1 MQDPPLWQR
10 LLALLPYSLTWSD
23 ALPFGRDL
31 FSSFPAL
38 NALMLPAM
46 PALLVQNLGS
56 MGGMN
61 LGGLLLFVLLFAA
74 VVRNP
79 QVPYTIRFNTL
90 QALMLDILLVVIGLV
105 FQLLQSLLVLGG
117 GLLFRTLANTVFL
130 GTLLILLFTVVQV
143 LRGKEADLPTLSE
156 AVRMQL

>member
-31 FSSFPAL
+31 FGSFPSL

-46 PALLVQNLGS
+46 PAMLVQNLGS

-79 QVPYTIRFNTL
+79 KVPYTIRFNTL

-105 FQLLQSLLVLGG
+105 FQLLQSLLGG

-143 LRGKEADLPTLSE
+143 LRGKEAELPTLSE

>member
-10 LLALLPYSLTWSD
+10 LVALLPYSLTWSD

-31 FSSFPAL
+31 FGSFPPL
-38 NALMLPAM
+38 SALMLPAM
-46 PALLVQNLGS
+46 PALLLQNLGS

-90 QALMLDILLVVIGLV
+90 QALMLDILLVVSGLV
-105 FQLLQSLLVLGG
+105 FQLLQSLLGG
-117 GLLFRTLANTVFL
+117 GLLIRTLSNTLFL
-130 GTLLILLFTVVQV
+130 GTLLVLLFTVVQV

>member
-10 LLALLPYSLTWSD
+10 LIALLPYSLTWSD

-31 FSSFPAL
+31 FGSFPPL
-38 NALMLPAM
+38 SALMLPAM
-46 PALLVQNLGS
+46 PAQLLLNLGS

-105 FQLLQSLLVLGG
+105 FQLLQSLLGG

-130 GTLLILLFTVVQV
+130 GTLLVLLFTVVQV

>member
-31 FSSFPAL
+31 FGNFPSL

-46 PALLVQNLGS
+46 PAMLVQNLGS

-79 QVPYTIRFNTL
+79 KVPYTIRFNTL

-105 FQLLQSLLVLGG
+105 FQLLQSLLGG

>member
-31 FSSFPAL
+31 FGSFPAL

-105 FQLLQSLLVLGG
+105 FQLLQSLLGG

>member
-10 LLALLPYSLTWSD
+10 LVALLPYSLTWSD

-31 FSSFPAL
+31 FGSFPPL
-38 NALMLPAM
+38 SALMLPAM
-46 PALLVQNLGS
+46 PAMLLQNLGS
-56 MGGMN
+56 LGGMN

-79 QVPYTIRFNTL
+79 QVPYSIRFNTL
-90 QALMLDILLVVIGLV
+90 QALMLDILLVVVGLV
-105 FQLLQSLLVLGG
+105 FQLLQSLLGG

-130 GTLLILLFTVVQV
+130 GTLLVLLFTVVQV

>member
-31 FSSFPAL
+31 FGSFPPL

-46 PALLVQNLGS
+46 LVQNLGS

-79 QVPYTIRFNTL
+79 KVPYTIRFNTL

-105 FQLLQSLLVLGG
+105 FQLLQSLLGG

-130 GTLLILLFTVVQV
+130 GTLLILLFTIVQV

>member
-10 LLALLPYSLTWSD
+10 LVALLPYSLTWSD

-31 FSSFPAL
+31 FGSFPPL

-46 PALLVQNLGS
+46 PAMLLQNLGS
-56 MGGMN
+56 LGGMN

-90 QALMLDILLVVIGLV
+90 QALMLDILLVVVGLV
-105 FQLLQSLLVLGG
+105 FQLLQSLLGG

-130 GTLLILLFTVVQV
+130 GTLLVLLFTVVQV

>member
-10 LLALLPYSLTWSD
+10 LLALLPYSLTWSA

-31 FSSFPAL
+31 FGSFPPL

-74 VVRNP
+74 VGRNP
-79 QVPYTIRFNTL
+79 KVPYTIRFNTL

-105 FQLLQSLLVLGG
+105 FQLLQSLLGG

>member
-10 LLALLPYSLTWSD
+10 LIALLPYSLTWSD

-31 FSSFPAL
+31 FGSFPPL
-38 NALMLPAM
+38 SALMLPAM
-46 PALLVQNLGS
+46 PALLLQNLGS

-105 FQLLQSLLVLGG
+105 FQLLQSLLGG

-130 GTLLILLFTVVQV
+130 GTLLVLLFIIVQV

>member
-31 FSSFPAL
+31 FGNFPSL

-61 LGGLLLFVLLFAA
+61 LGGLLLFFLLFLA

-79 QVPYTIRFNTL
+79 KVPYTIRFNTL

-105 FQLLQSLLVLGG
+105 FQLLQSLLGG

-130 GTLLILLFTVVQV
+130 GTLLILLFTIVQV

>member
-10 LLALLPYSLTWSD
+10 LVALLPYSLTWSD

-31 FSSFPAL
+31 FSSFPSLSAL
-38 NALMLPAM
+38 TLPAM

-79 QVPYTIRFNTL
+79 QVPYSIRFNTL

-105 FQLLQSLLVLGG
+105 FQLLQSLLGG

-130 GTLLILLFTVVQV
+130 GTLLVLLFTVVQV

>member
-31 FSSFPAL
+31 FSSFPSL
-38 NALMLPAM
+38 KALMLPAM

-79 QVPYTIRFNTL
+79 KVPYTIRFNTL

-105 FQLLQSLLVLGG
+105 FQLLQSLLGG

>member
-10 LLALLPYSLTWSD
+10 LIALLPYSLTWSD

-31 FSSFPAL
+31 FGSFPPL
-38 NALMLPAM
+38 SALMLPAM
-46 PALLVQNLGS
+46 PALLLQNLGS

-105 FQLLQSLLVLGG
+105 FQLLQSLLGG

-130 GTLLILLFTVVQV
+130 GTLLVLLFTVVQV

>member
-31 FSSFPAL
+31 FGSFPSL

-46 PALLVQNLGS
+46 PAMLVQNLGS
-56 MGGMN
+56 IGGMN

-105 FQLLQSLLVLGG
+105 FQLLQSLLGG

>member
-10 LLALLPYSLTWSD
+10 LLPYSLTWSD

-31 FSSFPAL
+31 FGSFPPL

-79 QVPYTIRFNTL
+79 KVPYTIRFNTL

-105 FQLLQSLLVLGG
+105 FQLLQSLLGG

>member
-10 LLALLPYSLTWSD
+10 LVALLPYSLTWSD

-31 FSSFPAL
+31 FGSFPPL
-38 NALMLPAM
+38 SALMLPAM
-46 PALLVQNLGS
+46 PALLLQNLGS

-61 LGGLLLFVLLFAA
+61 LGGLLLFVLRFAA

-79 QVPYTIRFNTL
+79 KVPYTIRFNTL
-90 QALMLDILLVVIGLV
+90 QALMLDILLVVSGLV
-105 FQLLQSLLVLGG
+105 FQLLQSLLGG
-117 GLLFRTLANTVFL
+117 GLLIRTLSNTLFL
-130 GTLLILLFTVVQV
+130 GTLLVLLFTVVQV

>member
-31 FSSFPAL
+31 FGNVPSL
-38 NALMLPAM
+38 TALMLPAM

-61 LGGLLLFVLLFAA
+61 LGGLLLFFLLFLA

-79 QVPYTIRFNTL
+79 KVPYTIRFNTL

-105 FQLLQSLLVLGG
+105 FQLLQSLLGG

>member
-10 LLALLPYSLTWSD
+10 LIALLPYSLTWSD

-31 FSSFPAL
+31 FGSFPPL
-38 NALMLPAM
+38 SALMLPAM
-46 PALLVQNLGS
+46 PALLLQNLGS

-105 FQLLQSLLVLGG
+105 FQLLQSLLGG
-117 GLLFRTLANTVFL
+117 GLLFRTLGNTVFL
-130 GTLLILLFTVVQV
+130 GTLLVLLFTVVQV
-143 LRGKEADLPTLSE
+143 LRGKEADLPTHSE

>member
-31 FSSFPAL
+31 FSTFPPL
-38 NALMLPAM
+38 SALMLPAM

-79 QVPYTIRFNTL
+79 KVPYTIRFNTL

-105 FQLLQSLLVLGG
+105 FQLLQSLLGG

>member
-31 FSSFPAL
+31 FGNFPSL

-46 PALLVQNLGS
+46 PALMVQNLGS

-61 LGGLLLFVLLFAA
+61 LGGLLLFFLLFLA

-79 QVPYTIRFNTL
+79 KVPYTIRFNTL

-105 FQLLQSLLVLGG
+105 FQLLQSLLGG

>member
-31 FSSFPAL
+31 FGSFPPL
-38 NALMLPAM
+38 SALMLPAM
-46 PALLVQNLGS
+46 PALLLQNLGS

-105 FQLLQSLLVLGG
+105 FQLLQSLLGG

-130 GTLLILLFTVVQV
+130 GTLLILLFTIFQV
-143 LRGKEADLPTLSE
+143 LRGKEAELPTLSE

>member
-10 LLALLPYSLTWSD
+10 LIALLPYSLTWSD

-31 FSSFPAL
+31 FGSFPPL
-38 NALMLPAM
+38 SALMLPAM
-46 PALLVQNLGS
+46 PALLLQNLGS

-79 QVPYTIRFNTL
+79 KVPYTIRFNTL

-105 FQLLQSLLVLGG
+105 FQLLQSLLGG
-117 GLLFRTLANTVFL
+117 GLLFRTLGNTVFL
-130 GTLLILLFTVVQV
+130 GTLLVLLFTVVQV

>member
-31 FSSFPAL
+31 FGSFPSL

-46 PALLVQNLGS
+46 PAMLVQNLGS

-61 LGGLLLFVLLFAA
+61 LGGLLLFFLLFLA

-79 QVPYTIRFNTL
+79 KVPYTIRFNTL

-105 FQLLQSLLVLGG
+105 FQLLQSLLGG

>member
-31 FSSFPAL
+31 FGIFPPL

-61 LGGLLLFVLLFAA
+61 LGGLLLFFLLFLA

-79 QVPYTIRFNTL
+79 KVPYTIRFNTL

-105 FQLLQSLLVLGG
+105 FQLLQSLLGG

>member
-79 QVPYTIRFNTL
+79 KVPYIIRFNTL

-105 FQLLQSLLVLGG
+105 FQLLQSLLGG

>member
-31 FSSFPAL
+31 FGSFPPL
-38 NALMLPAM
+38 SALMLPAM
-46 PALLVQNLGS
+46 PALLVQNMGS
-56 MGGMN
+56 IGGMN
-61 LGGLLLFVLLFAA
+61 LGGLLLFLLLFAA

-79 QVPYTIRFNTL
+79 RVPYIIRFNTL
-90 QALMLDILLVVIGLV
+90 QALMLDILLVVVGLV
-105 FQLLQSLLVLGG
+105 FQLLQSLLGG

-130 GTLLILLFTVVQV
+130 GTLLILLFTIFQV
-143 LRGKEADLPTLSE
+143 LRGKEAELPTLSE

>member
-31 FSSFPAL
+31 FGSFPSL

-46 PALLVQNLGS
+46 PAMLVQNLGS

-79 QVPYTIRFNTL
+79 KVPYTIRFNTL

-105 FQLLQSLLVLGG
+105 FQLLQSLLGG

>member
-31 FSSFPAL
+31 FGSFPTL

-46 PALLVQNLGS
+46 PAMLVQNLGS

-79 QVPYTIRFNTL
+79 KVPYTIRFNTL

-105 FQLLQSLLVLGG
+105 FQLLQSLLGG

>member
-31 FSSFPAL
+31 FGSFPSL

-79 QVPYTIRFNTL
+79 KVPYVIRFNTL

-105 FQLLQSLLVLGG
+105 FQLLQSLLGG

>member
-31 FSSFPAL
+31 FGNFPSL
-38 NALMLPAM
+38 NALMLPAK

-61 LGGLLLFVLLFAA
+61 LGGLLLFFLLFLA

-79 QVPYTIRFNTL
+79 KVPYTIRFNTL

-105 FQLLQSLLVLGG
+105 FQLLQSLLGG

>member
-31 FSSFPAL
+31 FGGFPPL

-61 LGGLLLFVLLFAA
+61 LGGLLLFFLLFLA

-79 QVPYTIRFNTL
+79 KVPYTIRFNTL

-105 FQLLQSLLVLGG
+105 FQLLQSLLGG

>member
-10 LLALLPYSLTWSD
+10 LLALLPSSLTWSD

-31 FSSFPAL
+31 FGSFPSL

-46 PALLVQNLGS
+46 PAMLVQNLGS

-79 QVPYTIRFNTL
+79 KVPYTIRFNTL

-105 FQLLQSLLVLGG
+105 FQLLQSLLGG

>member
-31 FSSFPAL
+31 FSSFPSL
-38 NALMLPAM
+38 KALMLPAM

-56 MGGMN
+56 MGGIN

-79 QVPYTIRFNTL
+79 KVPYTIRFNTL

>member
-31 FSSFPAL
+31 FGSFPPL

-46 PALLVQNLGS
+46 PALLVQNMGS

-79 QVPYTIRFNTL
+79 KVPYTIRFNTL

-105 FQLLQSLLVLGG
+105 FQLLQSLLGG

>member
-31 FSSFPAL
+31 FGSFPSL

-46 PALLVQNLGS
+46 PAMLVQNLGS

-79 QVPYTIRFNTL
+79 KVPYTIRFNTL

-105 FQLLQSLLVLGG
+105 FQLLQSLLGG
-117 GLLFRTLANTVFL
+117 GLLLRTLANTVFL

>member
-10 LLALLPYSLTWSD
+10 LIALLPYSLTWSD

-31 FSSFPAL
+31 FGSFPPL
-38 NALMLPAM
+38 SALMLPAM
-46 PALLVQNLGS
+46 PALLLQNLGS
-56 MGGMN
+56 LGGMN

-105 FQLLQSLLVLGG
+105 FQLLQSLLGG

-130 GTLLILLFTVVQV
+130 GTLLVLLFTLVQV

>member
-31 FSSFPAL
+31 FGNFPSL
-38 NALMLPAM
+38 NALRLPAM

-79 QVPYTIRFNTL
+79 KVPYTIRFNTL

-105 FQLLQSLLVLGG
+105 FQLLQSLLGG